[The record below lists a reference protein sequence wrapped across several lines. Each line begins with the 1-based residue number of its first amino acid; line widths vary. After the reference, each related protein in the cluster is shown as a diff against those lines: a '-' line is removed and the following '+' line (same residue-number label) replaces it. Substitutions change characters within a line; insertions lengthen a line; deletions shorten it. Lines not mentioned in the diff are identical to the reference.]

1 MGLVSTQILLQ
12 GTTDVM
18 LDTVDLLSLLEA
30 SQNYMLSVAQTLGKN
45 FLDHMQFGRNRH
57 VGNASMQAL
66 QLCPVGSV
74 CPSIPASSP
83 GKGQSLT
90 SAWIPVS
97 WLLPNWPMQTSS
109 VEFTGVEGPDA
120 FGCGDRGQ

>member
-1 MGLVSTQILLQ
+1 MV
-12 GTTDVM
+12 

-30 SQNYMLSVAQTLGKN
+30 SQNCMLSVAQTLGKY
-45 FLDHMQFGRNRH
+45 FLDHKQFGRNRH
-57 VGNASMQAL
+57 VGNASTQAL

-97 WLLPNWPMQTSS
+97 WLLPNWPMQTFSM
-109 VEFTGVEGPDA
+109 ELTGVEGPDA
-120 FGCGDRGQ
+120 FGCGDPGQ